1 MKIYKRYVDVVVL
14 NSKQAK
20 LTPLFIVWDNNIK
33 YPIDKILQ
41 IKKAHSSV
49 GGGGIMYLC
58 LIQNQRRKL
67 YFERDRWFIESF
79 TP

>member
-1 MKIYKRYVDVVVL
+1 MKLYKRYVDVVVL
-14 NSKQAK
+14 NSKQAG
-20 LTPLFIVWDNNIK
+20 LTPLFIVWDNNVK
-33 YPIDKILQ
+33 YPIDKIIQ
-41 IKKAHSSV
+41 VKKAHSSV
-49 GGGGIMYLC
+49 GGGGLMYLC

>member
-14 NSKQAK
+14 NTKDAK
-20 LTPLFIVWDNNIK
+20 LRPLFIVWDNNIK
-33 YPIDKILQ
+33 YPVDNILQ

-67 YFERDRWFIESF
+67 YYERDRWFIESF
-79 TP
+79 NP

>member
-1 MKIYKRYVDVVVL
+1 MKLYKRYVDVVVL
-14 NSKQAK
+14 NTKLAK
-20 LTPLFIVWDNNIK
+20 LTPLFIVWDNNNK

-67 YFERDRWFIESF
+67 YYERDRWFIESF

>member
-1 MKIYKRYVDVVVL
+1 MKLYKRYVDVVLL

-20 LTPLFIVWDNNIK
+20 LTPLFIIWDNNIK
-33 YPIDKILQ
+33 YQIDKIIQ
-41 IKKAHSSV
+41 VKNAHSSV

-58 LIQNQRRKL
+58 IIQNQQRKL

>member
-1 MKIYKRYVDVVVL
+1 MRLYKRYVDVVVL
-14 NSKQAK
+14 NTKKAA

-41 IKKAHSSV
+41 VKKAHSQV
-49 GGGGIMYLC
+49 GGSGVLYLC
-58 LIQNQRRKL
+58 LIQNQKRKL
-67 YFERDRWFIESF
+67 FYERDRWFIESF